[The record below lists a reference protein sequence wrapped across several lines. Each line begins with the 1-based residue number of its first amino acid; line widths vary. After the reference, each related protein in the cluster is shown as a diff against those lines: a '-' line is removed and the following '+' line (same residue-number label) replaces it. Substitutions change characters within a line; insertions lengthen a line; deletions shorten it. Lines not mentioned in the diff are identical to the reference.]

1 MPDKYRIMVVDDED
15 TTRML
20 MSAILTKYGFTV
32 IEESNGEKCIQRAIE
47 EKPDLLLLDIMMEG
61 VNGFDICEQIR
72 NTSEICTLPV
82 IFITGLDARF
92 GILKALRVGA
102 TDYIIKPIEPDDVI
116 AKVNA
121 ILTTKNLIK
130 DKLNLLKINQ
140 IMIARVNDTLTGL
153 GIIKKMEDI
162 KLDIASD
169 SHTVLD
175 YIAEA
180 RKCIDEYNEDGAIT
194 ALGRAEMALQFSDRV
209 SQQLNEF
216 AKVLAK
222 ITDIME
228 KPELHD
234 LNDGIYKASTDS
246 VLQEKSSQEDV
257 DRLLDSL

>member
-1 MPDKYRIMVVDDED
+1 MPDKYRIMVVDDDD

-20 MSAILTKYGFTV
+20 IAAILSKYGFSV
-32 IEESNGEKCIQRAIE
+32 IEESKGANCIHRAVE
-47 EKPDLLLLDIMMEG
+47 EKPDLLLLDIMMDDI
-61 VNGFDICEQIR
+61 NGFDLCEEIR
-72 NTSEICTLPV
+72 NTTEICTLPV
-82 IFITGLDARF
+82 IFITGLDTRF

-102 TDYIIKPIEPDDVI
+102 TDYIIKPIEPEDVI
-116 AKVNA
+116 AKVNG

-140 IMIARVNDTLTGL
+140 IMIARVNDTLNGL

-162 KLDIASD
+162 KVDIASD

-180 RKCIDEYNEDGAIT
+180 RGCIDEFDEDGAVQ
-194 ALGRAEMALQFSDRV
+194 ALAQAEMALQFSDRV

-228 KPELHD
+228 KTD
-234 LNDGIYKASTDS
+234 VVDDSDSIYKSSTDS

-257 DRLLDSL
+257 DKLLDSL

>member
-20 MSAILTKYGFTV
+20 IAAILSKYGFSV
-32 IEESNGEKCIQRAIE
+32 IEESDGAKCIERAVE
-47 EKPDLLLLDIMMEG
+47 EQPDVLLLDIMMDD

-72 NTSEICTLPV
+72 NTAEICALPV

-102 TDYIIKPIEPDDVI
+102 TDYIIKPIEPEDVI
-116 AKVNA
+116 AKVNS

-140 IMIARVNDTLTGL
+140 IMISKVNDTLSGL

-162 KLDIASD
+162 KVDIASD

-180 RKCIDEYNEDGAIT
+180 RKCIDEYNEDAALT
-194 ALGRAEMALQFSDRV
+194 ALARAEMALQFSDRV

-228 KPELHD
+228 SPESHD
-234 LNDGIYKASTDS
+234 TSDGLYKASTDS

-257 DRLLDSL
+257 DKLLDSL